1 MLTVISCLKR
11 VEIVVLMH
19 ILILFSLLL
28 HILSDNTNCRHMRK
42 GSANM
47 NSKDNYQID
56 TYHIGLLK
64 KNDKALV
71 DILDKAEDLV
81 LSDDVVDDY
90 IDIKKVSGNTVQGLY
105 RDLLIDFIG
114 FLRDRIEF
122 FKVDVIIDK
131 IDGYASKNGSDK
143 RGLCLSSK

>member
-1 MLTVISCLKR
+1 
-11 VEIVVLMH
+11 
-19 ILILFSLLL
+19 
-28 HILSDNTNCRHMRK
+28 
-42 GSANM
+42 M

-81 LSDDVVDDY
+81 LSDDVVEDY
-90 IDIKKVSGNTVQGLY
+90 IDIKKVSGNTIQGIY

-143 RGLCLSSK
+143 RGLCLNSK